1 MAPKTASIDTTNV
14 EIIAS
19 GDEQH
24 AKYVIIELAKALARI
39 AAREDDARENG
50 S

>member
-1 MAPKTASIDTTNV
+1 MATKSTS
-14 EIIAS
+14 IIATDIEVVTS
-19 GDEQH
+19 GDEH